1 MASAIN
7 FGITPIGKAYLVGA
21 GPGQPDL
28 ITVRGLRLLQT
39 ADVVLYDSLIAQEL
53 LSEIKPSAVQIFVGK
68 RAGHHKKTQPEI
80 NRLIVDYVKSGR
92 QVVRLKGGDPFVF
105 GRGGEELLAL
115 AAEGL
120 PFEIVPGI
128 SSAVAVP
135 AFAGIPVTHR
145 GLSTGFAVITG
156 HEDPHKPEQMNH
168 WMRYAHVPT
177 LVILMGVKNL
187 PIITEQLI
195 EAGRAGNTPA
205 AAISQG
211 TTVHQRT
218 ILATLE
224 TIAEQ
229 VNRQSLPTPAI
240 TVIGEVAALHN
251 QLDWFIPQVEASG
264 FVPIR

>member
-1 MASAIN
+1 MAPTIVEV
-7 FGITPIGKAYLVGA
+7 GKAYLVGA

-28 ITVRGLRLLQT
+28 ITVRGWRLLQT
-39 ADVVLYDSLIAQEL
+39 ADVVLYDSLIAPEL
-53 LSEIKPSAVQIFVGK
+53 LQEVRPSAVQIFVGK
-68 RAGHHKKTQPEI
+68 RAGHHYRTQREI
-80 NRLIVDYVKSGR
+80 TQLIINYVKSGK

-105 GRGGEELLAL
+105 GRGGEEALEL
-115 AAEGL
+115 AAAGL

-128 SSAVAVP
+128 SSAISVP

-156 HEDPHKPEQMNH
+156 HEDPHKPEQMTH

-195 EAGRAGNTPA
+195 EAGRAGSTPA

-211 TTVHQRT
+211 TTVQQRT

-224 TIAEQ
+224 TIAAQ
-229 VNRQSLPTPAI
+229 VQLQALPTPAI
-240 TVIGEVAALHN
+240 TVIGEVAALHE
-251 QLDWFIPQVEASG
+251 QLDWFVPQMAASG
-264 FVPIR
+264 FVPMEG